1 MDSPKRLA
9 TRNANME
16 RIKSTARELLA
27 AKGASALSLREV
39 AREMHQT
46 SSALYRYFPTRDD
59 LLTALILDSYNE
71 LGAAAEAAASK
82 TAYEDVGSRWR
93 ATCHAI
99 RSWAK
104 EHPHEYAL
112 IFGSPVPNY
121 QAPQDTIAAAS
132 RVTLALGSILAA
144 RFVDQPAPTAPTDP
158 RYASVLEWE
167 SLEEFIPNVPRPVAA
182 RAILAWSDIFG
193 FLSFELFG
201 HFVGSV
207 KDADAL
213 FALLLDDLE
222 ELLSLSSD
230 L

>member
-71 LGAAAEAAASK
+71 LGAAAEAAA
-82 TAYEDVGSRWR
+82 AAHEDTGHRWR
-93 ATCHAI
+93 STCHAI

-144 RFVDQPAPTAPTDP
+144 RFVDQPTPPAPVDP
-158 RYASVLEWE
+158 RYVSVLEWE

-207 KDADAL
+207 RDADAL

-222 ELLSLSSD
+222 ELLHL
-230 L
+230 